1 MSDPIIRVEHLGK
14 LYYLGGRK
22 PRAPGL
28 PTHLRNTLQMSRHYL
43 RDVRRRGIRRQ
54 VRQTLTNSK
63 NYLRR
68 IKQTGLKD
76 YLPEILNRSHQNGKL
91 LPDDF
96 SWTPPAGA
104 FWVLKDVSFEV
115 KPGEV
120 IGIIGRN
127 GAGKS
132 TLLKILSRITEPTVG
147 KAVIHGRIGSLLEV
161 GTGFH
166 DELSGRENIYL
177 NGTILGMKKLE
188 IDRKLD
194 EIVAFSGVERFL
206 DTPVKYY
213 SSGMRVR
220 LAFSVAAHLDTEI
233 LLIDEVLAVGD
244 VAFQEKCLKKMNSI
258 TQAEGRTVLFVTHN
272 MSAIASLCPT
282 SILLESGKIVD
293 YGESGQIIAQYY
305 KVTKEHETLSE
316 RDDRIGSGLLRMTQ
330 FYIEDTEGLKQEY
343 VKSGQPVRLVIEY
356 MSDHIKPSNEVAINI
371 IISNDRNQRIFSCR
385 SEITEGPFTNISAQ
399 GRFICTIPSL
409 PLVPGHYN
417 VQLGCHVN
425 RELVDKIPFAAS
437 ITVIEGDFYGTGR
450 LPSNYF
456 GNFLINYNWSLEV
469 STDTSF
475 EYNLLRSFDQ

>member
-43 RDVRRRGIRRQ
+43 RDVRRKGIQKQ

-96 SWTPPAGA
+96 SWIPPAGA

-282 SILLESGKIVD
+282 SILLEAGRVVASGPSSEIIPRYYESVRSNSGKTELTD
-293 YGESGQIIAQYY
+293 N
-305 KVTKEHETLSE
+305 TRT
-316 RDDRIGSGLLRMTQ
+316 GSGLLRFTN
-330 FYIEDTEGLKQEY
+330 FFLEDINGNPC
-343 VKSGQPVRLVIEY
+343 KSVRAGDPVRLVMEY
-356 MSDHIKPSNEVAINI
+356 TSEFNGQPNDVMVNVVFANQKGHRLFGLPSDVT
-371 IISNDRNQRIFSCR
+371 R
-385 SEITEGPFTNISAQ
+385 SKLLDLSSA
-399 GRFICTIPSL
+399 GRFVCTIPSL
-409 PLVPGHYN
+409 PLIPGNYE
-417 VQLGCHVN
+417 VDISCLVN
-425 RELVDKIPFAAS
+425 RELTDKIMSATS
-437 ITVIEGDFYGTGR
+437 IIVTEGDFYGTGR
-450 LPSNYF
+450 LPISYY
-456 GNFLINYNWSLEV
+456 GNILV
-469 STDTSF
+469 SYDWATEPTVLSVNTDVFS
-475 EYNLLRSFDQ
+475 